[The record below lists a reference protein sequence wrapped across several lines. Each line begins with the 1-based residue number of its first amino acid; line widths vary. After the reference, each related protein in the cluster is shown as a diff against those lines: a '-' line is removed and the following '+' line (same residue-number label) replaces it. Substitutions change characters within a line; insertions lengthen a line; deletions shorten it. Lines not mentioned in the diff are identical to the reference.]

1 MIYDLYQQFE
11 RKIFYVTFFSF
22 CSGSICRSTCPSL
35 WWYSNNRRKDF
46 DYRFLKE
53 VVSDV
58 SDASVE
64 DSLVVSDVV
73 SMDSVTVDSTAVVD
87 ASQTDASVVVDA
99 SVADDS
105 TALDSS
111 SDHWL

>member
-1 MIYDLYQQFE
+1 MS
-11 RKIFYVTFFSF
+11 RFSVF
-22 CSGSICRSTCPSL
+22 AAVLFAALLVPACDDTATTEGVSSAA
-35 WWYSNNRRKDF
+35 
-46 DYRFLKE
+46 
-53 VVSDV
+53 SDV
-58 SDASVE
+58 YKRQVE

-111 SDHWL
+111 SDH